1 MSVDNERM
9 IFLFSRLDVD
19 TIHKK
24 SYVEQ
29 VLKNSGFSI
38 TDHAGEADTIISI
51 GSDGTF
57 LQAVRKTDFR
67 QDCLYLGISLK
78 GEHGVYCDFQY
89 DELEHLITLLQRST
103 LEERRYPLLEVTINH
118 HKPFYCLNEFSI
130 RSTIIR
136 TFVMDIYIND
146 LLFETFLGDGL
157 IISTPTGS
165 TAYNKSVKGAVID
178 PLLPCF
184 QVSEL
189 ASVNNNRYRTLGTSF
204 VLSTERKLT
213 LKVQQQGNEFPSTA
227 ADNEALAVKQV
238 ETVEAELSDKV
249 IRTAKLAD
257 NSFFEKV
264 QRTFF

>member
-1 MSVDNERM
+1 MSLQKKRM
-9 IFLFSRLDVD
+9 IFLFSRLDED
-19 TIHKK
+19 TIQKK
-24 SYVEQ
+24 SHVEQ
-29 VLKNSGFSI
+29 VLTNSGFTVTNDS
-38 TDHAGEADTIISI
+38 GEADTVISI

-78 GEHGVYCDFQY
+78 GAHGVYCDFQY
-89 DELEHLITLLQRST
+89 DELDHLTELLQRNT
-103 LEERRYPLLEVTINH
+103 LEERHYPLLEVTINH

-146 LLFETFLGDGL
+146 LLFETFLGDGM

-165 TAYNKSVKGAVID
+165 TAYNKSVRGAVID

-204 VLSTERKLT
+204 ILSAERKLT
-213 LKVQQQGNEFPSTA
+213 LKIQQQGNEFPSTA
-227 ADNEALAVKQV
+227 ADNEAIAVKQV
-238 ETVEAELSDKV
+238 ETVEAELSDKM

>member
-1 MSVDNERM
+1 MTTQHV
-9 IFLFSRLDVD
+9 IFLFSRLDED

-24 SYVEQ
+24 HFVGQ
-29 VLKNSGFSI
+29 RLKSEGFNL
-38 TDHAGEADTIISI
+38 TEDHREATVIISI

-67 QDCLYLGISLK
+67 QDCLYLGASVK
-78 GEHGVYCDFQY
+78 GAHGVYCDYKY
-89 DELEHLITLLQRST
+89 DDIRSLVETLRQET
-103 LEERRYPLLEVTINH
+103 IEERHYPLLEVTINQ
-118 HKPFYCLNEFSI
+118 HKPFLCLNEFSI

-136 TFVMDIYIND
+136 TFVMDIFIDD
-146 LLFETFLGDGL
+146 LLFETFLGDGM

-178 PLLPCF
+178 PRLPSF
-184 QVSEL
+184 QVTEL

-204 VLSTERKLT
+204 ILSNERTLT
-213 LKVQQQGNEFPSTA
+213 LNVQQEGNEFPSIA
-227 ADNEALAVKQV
+227 ADNEALGIKQV
-238 ETVEAELSDKV
+238 EKVEARLSHKV
-249 IRTAKLAD
+249 VRTAKLPN

>member
-1 MSVDNERM
+1 MSTEL
-9 IFLFSRLDVD
+9 IIYLFSRLDED

-24 SYVEQ
+24 TYIEKQ
-29 VLKNSGFSI
+29 LRNEGFSL
-38 TDHAGEADTIISI
+38 TEDPTEANIVISI

-67 QDCLYLGISLK
+67 QDCLYIGLSIK

-89 DELEHLITLLQRST
+89 DDINTLVQTLRQSHLR
-103 LEERRYPLLEVTINH
+103 ERHYPLLEVTINQH
-118 HKPFYCLNEFSI
+118 QPFFCLNEFSI

-136 TFVMDIYIND
+136 TFVMDISIDD

-165 TAYNKSVKGAVID
+165 TAYNKSVRGAVID

-204 VLSTERKLT
+204 ILSKNRKLT
-213 LKVQQQGNEFPSTA
+213 LDIQQEGNEFPSTA
-227 ADNEALAVKQV
+227 ADNEALGVKQV
-238 ETVEAELSDKV
+238 EKVEAVLSDKV
-249 IRTAKLAD
+249 IRTVKLSN

>member
-1 MSVDNERM
+1 MATEQT
-9 IFLFSRLDVD
+9 IYLFSRLDED
-19 TIHKK
+19 MIHKK
-24 SYVEQ
+24 LYVEKQ
-29 VLKNSGFSI
+29 LTKEGFSL
-38 TDHAGEADTIISI
+38 THDHAQATIIISI

-67 QDCLYLGISLK
+67 QDCLYIGLSVK
-78 GEHGVYCDFQY
+78 GEHGVYCDFKY
-89 DELEHLITLLQRST
+89 DDISLLVQTLKQPNVEVRH
-103 LEERRYPLLEVTINH
+103 YPLLEITINQ
-118 HKPFYCLNEFSI
+118 HKPFLCLNEFSI

-136 TFVMDIYIND
+136 TFVMDIFID
-146 LLFETFLGDGL
+146 ELLFETFLGDGL

-165 TAYNKSVKGAVID
+165 TAYNKSVRGAVID

-204 VLSTERKLT
+204 ILSGNRKLT
-213 LKVQQQGNEFPSTA
+213 LDIQQEGNEFPSTA
-227 ADNEALAVKQV
+227 ADNEALGVKQV
-238 ETVEAELSDKV
+238 EKVEAVLSDKV
-249 IRTAKLAD
+249 ILTAKLSN

>member
-1 MSVDNERM
+1 MVIEQA
-9 IFLFSRLDVD
+9 IYLFSRLDED
-19 TIHKK
+19 MIHKK
-24 SYVEQ
+24 AYVEKQ
-29 VLKNSGFSI
+29 LKKEGFSL
-38 TDHAGEADTIISI
+38 THDHTEATIIISI

-67 QDCLYLGISLK
+67 QDCLYIGLSVK
-78 GEHGVYCDFQY
+78 GEHGVYCDFKY
-89 DELEHLITLLQRST
+89 DDISSLVRTLKQPNVEVRH
-103 LEERRYPLLEVTINH
+103 YPLLEVTINQ
-118 HKPFYCLNEFSI
+118 HKPFFCLNEFSI

-136 TFVMDIYIND
+136 TFVMDISIDD

-165 TAYNKSVKGAVID
+165 TAYNKSVRGAVID

-204 VLSTERKLT
+204 ILSGNRKLT
-213 LKVQQQGNEFPSTA
+213 LDIQQEGNEFPSTA

-238 ETVEAELSDKV
+238 AKVEAVLSDKV
-249 IRTAKLAD
+249 IRTAKLSN

>member
-1 MSVDNERM
+1 MATEQT
-9 IFLFSRLDVD
+9 IYLFSRLDED
-19 TIHKK
+19 MIHKK
-24 SYVEQ
+24 AYVEKQ
-29 VLKNSGFSI
+29 LKKEGFTL
-38 TDHAGEADTIISI
+38 TDHHTEAAVIISI

-57 LQAVRKTDFR
+57 LQAARKTDFR
-67 QDCLYLGISLK
+67 RDCLYIGLSVK
-78 GEHGVYCDFQY
+78 GEHGVYCDFKY
-89 DELEHLITLLQRST
+89 DDISSLVRTLKQPNI
-103 LEERRYPLLEVTINH
+103 EERHYPLLEVTINQ
-118 HKPFYCLNEFSI
+118 HKPFFCLNEFSI

-136 TFVMDIYIND
+136 TFVMDISID
-146 LLFETFLGDGL
+146 ELLFETFLGDGM

-165 TAYNKSVKGAVID
+165 TAYNKSVRGAVID

-204 VLSTERKLT
+204 ILSGSRKLT
-213 LKVQQQGNEFPSTA
+213 LDIQQEGNEFPSTA

-238 ETVEAELSDKV
+238 EKVEAVLSDRV
-249 IRTAKLAD
+249 IRTAKLSD

>member
-1 MSVDNERM
+1 MATQHV
-9 IFLFSRLDVD
+9 IFLFSRLDED
-19 TIHKK
+19 MIHKK
-24 SYVEQ
+24 HYFGQCLKKEGF
-29 VLKNSGFSI
+29 VLTEEPAKANV
-38 TDHAGEADTIISI
+38 IISI

-67 QDCLYLGISLK
+67 QDCLYLGASVK
-78 GEHGVYCDFQY
+78 GEHGVYCDYKY
-89 DELEHLITLLQRST
+89 DDIQPLVQTLRQAT
-103 LEERRYPLLEVTINH
+103 IEERRYPLLEVTING
-118 HKPFYCLNEFSI
+118 HKPFLCLNEFSI

-136 TFVMDIYIND
+136 TFVMDIFIDD
-146 LLFETFLGDGL
+146 LLFETFLGDGM

-178 PLLPCF
+178 PRLPSF
-184 QVSEL
+184 QVTEL

-204 VLSTERKLT
+204 ILSNERKLT
-213 LKVQQQGNEFPSTA
+213 LNIQQEGNEFPAIA
-227 ADNEALAVKQV
+227 ADNEALGIKQV
-238 ETVEAELSDKV
+238 EKVEAYLSDKV

>member
-1 MSVDNERM
+1 MDRKHK
-9 IFLFSRLDVD
+9 IFLFSRLDED

-24 SYVEQ
+24 AYVENQ
-29 VLKNSGFSI
+29 LKKKGFSL
-38 TDHAGEADTIISI
+38 TDDYSQAGIIISI

-67 QDCLYLGISLK
+67 QDCLYLGLSLK
-78 GEHGVYCDFQY
+78 GAHGVYCDFKY
-89 DELEHLITLLQRST
+89 DELDVLVQTLKHPN
-103 LEERRYPLLEVTINH
+103 LEERRYPLLEVTINN

-136 TFVMDIYIND
+136 TFVIDISID
-146 LLFETFLGDGL
+146 KLLFETFLGDGL

-165 TAYNKSVKGAVID
+165 TAYNKSVRGAVID

-204 VLSTERKLT
+204 ILSGDRKLT
-213 LKVQQQGNEFPSTA
+213 LDIQQEGNEFPSTA
-227 ADNEALAVKQV
+227 ADNEALGIKQV
-238 ETVEAELSDKV
+238 EKVEAVLSEKV
-249 IRTAKLAD
+249 IRTAKLSD

>member
-1 MSVDNERM
+1 MVNQHT
-9 IFLFSRLDVD
+9 IYLFSRLDED
-19 TIHKK
+19 TVHKK
-24 SYVEQ
+24 TFVEEQ
-29 VLKNSGFSI
+29 LLKEGFSL
-38 TDHAGEADTIISI
+38 TDDHTEATVVISI

-67 QDCLYLGISLK
+67 QDCLYLGISIK
-78 GEHGVYCDFQY
+78 GAHGVYCDFKY
-89 DELEHLITLLQRST
+89 DEIGTLVYALNQPS
-103 LEERRYPLLEVTINH
+103 LAERHYPILEVTINQ

-136 TFVMDIYIND
+136 TFVMDISID
-146 LLFETFLGDGL
+146 ELLFETFLGDGL

-165 TAYNKSVKGAVID
+165 TAYNKSVRGAVID
-178 PLLPCF
+178 PLLPCY

-204 VLSTERKLT
+204 ILSGNRKLT
-213 LKVQQQGNEFPSTA
+213 LNVHQEGNEFPSTA
-227 ADNEALAVKQV
+227 ADNEALGIKQV
-238 ETVEAELSDKV
+238 EKVEAKLSNRV
-249 IRTAKLAD
+249 IRTAKLSD